1 MNSKEMKG
9 LIRVAL
15 GIEPADLAI
24 VNGSLVNVYTGEL
37 LEEYSVTIK
46 GERIAYIGKNVK
58 QAIGPKTLVI
68 DATGKTII
76 PGFIDGHTHLVH
88 FYQVDEFLKYA
99 LAGGTTTI
107 ITEAIEIA
115 FPLGYEGVLEFL
127 SSVKDQPI
135 KIFGV
140 APSMVSISPGARSR
154 AINIEQ
160 LSELLDRGDILGL
173 GETYWLP
180 VIEQDQRLLEFFAG
194 TLKAGKKIT
203 GHSAG
208 AKGNKLAAYV
218 ASGVCSCHEPITME
232 EVIERLR
239 LGMYVLVR
247 EGGIRK
253 EIEAIAKIK
262 DMNLDLRQLILTTD
276 GIMPEQLLAAGYL
289 EVVVQKAIDLG
300 FEPISAIQM
309 VTINA
314 ARHLNLDHIIGGIA
328 PGKYA
333 DIVIIPDLYNIKAEY
348 VISNGRIVARD
359 GEVTL
364 PPRKHTFPEWTR
376 RSMRLSKQFEPFDF
390 AIPVNGVV
398 DSVAV
403 RIIEQVTD
411 LVTKEVCLEVP
422 VSQGMIETNLEKDIL
437 KVAAIDFVAEPG
449 KWFVGLIK
457 GFKMK
462 EGAIASSMAWDL
474 TNIIV
479 VGADES
485 DMACAVNRIIELQG
499 GIVVCANGKV
509 QAELPLPVGGY
520 LTDSPLEVIVQH
532 LEDIQ
537 RQAAGLGIPFPNA
550 QLTLNTLTTPAIPH
564 FRICEEGL
572 VNIKDNSPVDLIIH

>member
-37 LEEYSVTIK
+37 LKEYSVAIK
-46 GERIAYIGKNVK
+46 GERIACAGKDV
-58 QAIGPKTLVI
+58 QHAIGPETTVI

-76 PGFIDGHTHLVH
+76 PGFIDGHTHLAF

-99 LAGGTTTI
+99 LTGGTTTI
-107 ITEAIEIA
+107 ITEAMEIA
-115 FPLGYEGVLEFL
+115 FPLGYEGILEFL
-127 SSVKDQPI
+127 ESVKNQPI

-140 APSMVSISPGARSR
+140 APPMVSISPGARAR

-160 LSELLDRGDILGL
+160 LGELLNREDILGL

-180 VIEQDQRLLEFFAG
+180 VIEQDQRLLEFFAR
-194 TLKAGKKIT
+194 TLKAGKKVT

-208 AKGNKLAAYV
+208 AKGNKLAAY
-218 ASGVCSCHEPITME
+218 AAGGVCSCHEPITME

-239 LGMYVLVR
+239 LGIYVLVR

-262 DMNLDLRQLILTTD
+262 DMNLDLGRMILTTD
-276 GIMPEQLLAAGYL
+276 GITPEQLLNKGYL

-333 DIVIIPDLYNIKAEY
+333 DVVIIPDLYNIKAEY
-348 VISNGRIVARD
+348 VISNGRIIARD
-359 GEVTL
+359 GELVL

-376 RSMRLSKQFEPFDF
+376 RSIRLSKQFEPFDF
-390 AIPVNGVV
+390 TIPVDGTV

-403 RIIEQVTD
+403 RVIEQVTD
-411 LVTKEVCLEVP
+411 LVTREVCLEVP
-422 VSQGMIETNLEKDIL
+422 VMQGMVEIDLEKDIL
-437 KVAAIDFVAEPG
+437 KVAAIDFTNPVKKFA
-449 KWFVGLIK
+449 GLIK

-462 EGAIASSMAWDL
+462 KGAMASSTAWDL
-474 TNIIV
+474 TNIIA
-479 VGADES
+479 VGANES
-485 DMACAVNRIIELQG
+485 DMALAVNRIIELQG
-499 GIVVCANGKV
+499 GIVVCVNGQV
-509 QAELPLPVGGY
+509 LAELPLPVGGY
-520 LTDSPLEVIVQH
+520 LTDSSLEVIARR

-537 RQAAGLGIPFPNA
+537 REAAGLGIPFPDA

-572 VNIKDNSPVDLIIH
+572 VNIKDNSLVGLIVH